1 MATLTYKDPIKVI
14 CVKTASSKKLIKGA
28 IYSATHIGTSYNKER
43 YIRITVGHYS
53 LDCFTHIDGSSL
65 ENIPDFIVNRQDLD
79 KDKDYTDQC
88 VKCNYS
94 SNKTL
99 KEGEIYYVEA
109 QKNEIRYDWHKNPYN
124 HITLKIRGMK
134 NWTSSSNFE
143 EVPVSDQRKIKL
155 KNIRGEKVKT
165 GESTRKFL
173 LYSKKERTQILLQ
186 LLTSC
191 IADINNTELTE
202 QVDISK
208 LILKK
213 GTKYNI
219 LEEDVRPF
227 INSLKTILKPYN
239 FLVV

>member
-1 MATLTYKDPIKVI
+1 M
-14 CVKTASSKKLIKGA
+14 
-28 IYSATHIGTSYNKER
+28 
-43 YIRITVGHYS
+43 
-53 LDCFTHIDGSSL
+53 
-65 ENIPDFIVNRQDLD
+65 
-79 KDKDYTDQC
+79 
-88 VKCNYS
+88 
-94 SNKTL
+94 L

-109 QKNEIRYDWHKNPYN
+109 QKTEIKYDWNKKPYN
-124 HITLKIRGMK
+124 YIRLKIRGLK

-155 KNIRGEKVKT
+155 KNIKGEKVKT

-191 IADINNTELTE
+191 IADVNNTELTE

-213 GTKYNI
+213 GTKYNLLI
-219 LEEDVRPF
+219 DEDVRPF
-227 INSLKTILKPYN
+227 INSLKTILTPYN